1 MKNIILQDSKYQ
13 EQVIEYQFLSELM
26 FSLSKHDK
34 KLEIMRVHTDSFG
47 YDLILKVEQ
56 NVRFIQLKSR
66 HSEASTQYWD
76 VHKSILE
83 NPNGRV
89 VVILFNIKED
99 TIVLN
104 YNFLPLQ
111 EYPSSIQ
118 KPPRYKKDADIHCEV
133 SYSKLDKNKTINEL
147 SQWLF
152 FDSNHLS

>member
-47 YDLILKVEQ
+47 YDLILKVDQ
-56 NVRFIQLKSR
+56 SVRFIQLKSR
-66 HSEASTQYWD
+66 HIEAVTQYWD
-76 VHKSILE
+76 VHKSLLE

-111 EYPSSIQ
+111 EYQSSIQ
-118 KPPRYKKDADIHCEV
+118 KPPRYKKDAYIHCEV

-152 FDSNHLS
+152 FDSNYLR